1 MIYGGCLIVSL
12 TPFLPVFP
20 VIYFFFKRG
29 QIVWGELEIPKGMNW
44 PTKPL
49 GYNSLTDIHPSHG
62 QHHPKGCIITTTA
75 PNLQIKVISLLQA
88 GLFMTGSPSR
98 ALGRD
103 WPFTL
108 IQTGLRSLNPSHYL
122 SRMNRKTGIRLRGE
136 GSPLPAFRS
145 R

>member
-1 MIYGGCLIVSL
+1 MIYGGCLIVGL
-12 TPFLPVFP
+12 TPFQPVFP
-20 VIYFFFKRG
+20 GFFFKRG

-49 GYNSLTDIHPSHG
+49 GDNSLTDNHPSRE

-88 GLFMTGSPSR
+88 GLFMTASPLR
-98 ALGRD
+98 ALGQD

-136 GSPLPAFRS
+136 GSLYRPFRS